1 MVANGVWTLT
11 KIHDTSF
18 AMLSD
23 IYISRGP
30 LAAFAAE
37 GLFWGSFAALVP
49 VIKANA
55 GLGDGAFGTVML
67 IAALGAVSAMWLAP
81 RAEAALGRWCLPVLA
96 TAMALAFLLPGHA
109 SNAVMLAGAMMA
121 ATMASGSLDVAMNA
135 RISILEG
142 RHGRPLMNLAHGI
155 FSVAYALSALLGG
168 FGREIGW
175 SPAMI
180 LSAEVGLCALLIWQM
195 IAAPVADPELSS
207 EGAASRRL
215 PLILL
220 IPAGLIVLLAFMSE
234 QATEAWSALHLER
247 GLGAGAAEGAFGPA
261 ILGLTMAV
269 GRLSGQAIIHVWTE
283 AKVITFAAS
292 LAAIGS
298 VIAAWAQ
305 NLPVAYLGFGLLGLG
320 VSVVAPTTFAWVG
333 RMVPD
338 EKKALAISR
347 IAVLG
352 YAGFFIGPPLMG
364 FLAEAFGLPVSF
376 TAIAILL
383 MLAPLVLAPIVARYR
398 G

>member
-1 MVANGVWTLT
+1 MNKW
-11 KIHDTSF
+11 
-18 AMLSD
+18 
-23 IYISRGP
+23 IS
-30 LAAFAAE
+30 
-37 GLFWGSFAALVP
+37 
-49 VIKANA
+49 
-55 GLGDGAFGTVML
+55 
-67 IAALGAVSAMWLAP
+67 
-81 RAEAALGRWCLPVLA
+81 
-96 TAMALAFLLPGHA
+96 
-109 SNAVMLAGAMMA
+109 
-121 ATMASGSLDVAMNA
+121 
-135 RISILEG
+135 
-142 RHGRPLMNLAHGI
+142 
-155 FSVAYALSALLGG
+155 
-168 FGREIGW
+168 
-175 SPAMI
+175 
-180 LSAEVGLCALLIWQM
+180 LLIWQM
-195 IAAPVADPELSS
+195 IAAPVADPEPISN
-207 EGAASRRL
+207 ETASRRL
-215 PLILL
+215 PLVLL

-305 NLPVAYLGFGLLGLG
+305 NLPAAYLGFGLLGLG
-320 VSVVAPTTFAWVG
+320 VSVVAPMAFAWVG

-364 FLAEAFGLPVSF
+364 FLAEGFGLPVSF
-376 TAIAILL
+376 SAIAILL
-383 MLAPLVLAPIVARYR
+383 MLAPLVLVPMVARYR